1 MSNEHELENVTF
13 DELKLAQTAS
23 LTRTLLDKDIEL
35 FAILSGDEN
44 PAQFDE
50 VYAKNS
56 AFGGAI
62 GYGMWPGALIST
74 LLGTVLPGPGT
85 IHLNQNLDFKK
96 PVRPGEKITITIS
109 VKEKKKHKP
118 IVIFD
123 CLCTDALGEVIVSG
137 TATVIAPTR
146 KIRHARP
153 HLLDVEP
160 HYHDRYSSLIDSCA
174 TLPPTKTAVVHPVT
188 AIAIQALLEAA
199 QEKLIEPV
207 LIGPEARI
215 RQAAEEAQIDIS
227 AYQLVPV
234 THSHAAAAQAVKMAA
249 AGEVAAIM
257 KGSLAT
263 DELLSAVVPS
273 GAGLRTER
281 RISHA
286 YVIDAPTYHKLL
298 IITDAAI
305 NIAPTLDEK
314 ADICRNAID
323 LWRVIMNETA
333 EPKVALLAA
342 TEKVRSGI
350 QATVDAACLC
360 KMADRK
366 QIENA
371 WLDGP
376 LALDL
381 AISQQAVQDKQI
393 QSRVAG
399 DADILLTPDIHS
411 GNMIAKQFTFLGE
424 ANAAGI
430 VLGARVPVILTSRA
444 DSLHTRLVSCALA
457 VRMVQARHEGRVK

>member
-1 MSNEHELENVTF
+1 MNNEQELENVTF

-23 LTRTLLDKDIEL
+23 LTRTLLEKDVEL
-35 FAILSGDEN
+35 FALLSGDES
-44 PAQFDE
+44 PAYLDE
-50 VYAKNS
+50 VYAQDR
-56 AFGGAI
+56 ALGGVI
-62 GYGMWPGALIST
+62 SYGMWPGALIST
-74 LLGTVLPGPGT
+74 LLGTTLPGLGT
-85 IHLNQNLDFKK
+85 ISLNQNLNFKK
-96 PVRPGEKITITIS
+96 PVRPGETITVTIS
-109 VKEKKKHKP
+109 VKEKKKHKS

-123 CLCTDALGEVIVSG
+123 CVCTDTLGEVVVSG

-146 KIRHARP
+146 KIRHARSDLP
-153 HLLDVEP
+153 DMELHR
-160 HYHDRYSSLIDSCA
+160 HDRYCDLIDSCA
-174 TLPPTKTAVVHPVT
+174 TQPPSKTAVVHPVT
-188 AIAIQALLEAA
+188 AIAIRALLEAA

-215 RQAAEEAQIDIS
+215 RQAAEEAQIDID
-227 AYQLVPV
+227 AYPLIP
-234 THSHAAAAQAVKMAA
+234 TAHSHAAAAQAVKMAA
-249 AGEVAAIM
+249 AAEVAAIM
-257 KGSLAT
+257 KGSLST

-286 YVIDAPTYHKLL
+286 YVIDVPTYQKLL

-323 LWRVIMNETA
+323 LWRVLMNEAA
-333 EPKVALLAA
+333 EPKVAILAA

-366 QIENA
+366 QIQNA

-381 AISQQAVQDKQI
+381 AISRQAVQDKRI
-393 QSRVAG
+393 ESPVAG

-411 GNMIAKQFTFLGE
+411 GNMIAKQLTFLGG

-444 DSLHTRLVSCALA
+444 DSLRSRLMSCALA
-457 VRMVQARHEGRVK
+457 VRLVQARREGRIK

>member
-1 MSNEHELENVTF
+1 MSDEQELENVTF
-13 DELKLAQTAS
+13 DELKLAQTAN
-23 LTRTLLDKDIEL
+23 LTRTLQEKDIESL
-35 FAILSGDEN
+35 VILAGAESLAYLDE
-44 PAQFDE
+44 A
-50 VYAKNS
+50 YAENRV
-56 AFGGAI
+56 FGGVI
-62 GYGMWPGALIST
+62 GRGMWPSTLISA

-85 IHLNQNLDFKK
+85 VYLNQDLDFKK
-96 PVRPGEKITITIS
+96 PVRPGETITVTIS

-123 CLCTDALGEVIVSG
+123 CLCTDALDEVIVSG

-153 HLLDVEP
+153 NLPDVEL
-160 HYHDRYSSLIDSCA
+160 HRHDRYRDLIDSCA
-174 TLPPTKTAVVHPVT
+174 TLPPNKTAVVHPVT
-188 AIAIQALLEAA
+188 AIAVRALLEAA

-227 AYQLVPV
+227 AYQLISVA
-234 THSHAAAAQAVKMAA
+234 HSHAAAAQAVKMAA
-249 AGEVAAIM
+249 TGEVAAIM
-257 KGSLAT
+257 KGSLST

-323 LWRVIMNETA
+323 LWRVIMNEAA

-381 AISQQAVQDKQI
+381 AISRQAVQDKRI

-411 GNMIAKQFTFLGE
+411 GNMIAKQFTFLGQ

-444 DSLHTRLVSCALA
+444 DSLYSRLVSCALA
-457 VRMVQARHEGRVK
+457 MRMAQARREGRVK